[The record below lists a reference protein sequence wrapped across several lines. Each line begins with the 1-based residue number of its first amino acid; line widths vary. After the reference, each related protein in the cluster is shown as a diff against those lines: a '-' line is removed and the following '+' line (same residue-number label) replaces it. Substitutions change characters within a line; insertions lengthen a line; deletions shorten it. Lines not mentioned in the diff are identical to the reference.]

1 MTLME
6 LMVSLA
12 ILSIMILMANSL
24 LVRSRRTIRLAQDVI
39 KANAD
44 ARAVI
49 DRLRADIP
57 SVTKE
62 GFLLIGTRR
71 ILYRTDPADPATQSM
86 EELPYL
92 FFTTVSTYR
101 SVRDPVSANAAT
113 IDYGHGAQDPGTP
126 ADPVDDF
133 CIPVLCRRAR
143 LHDLGGSTT
152 GDQLGSALV
161 EYRADL
167 HNPRVSIHNRILAS
181 TPPEPPRAHPPL
193 LTLPAN
199 SLAAVTNLWPYMIG
213 ELRDLKIQWTDGT
226 KGADGR
232 LLWYGKDAPR
242 SAGWEDRGADSQDT
256 NPTVGPEYNLSFG
269 TANPELYGALWTFKK
284 TDNWPKAIRFELYLG
299 DPLRYYEVVVSLL
312 N

>member
-57 SVTKE
+57 SATKE

-71 ILYRTDPADPATQSM
+71 ILYRRDPADPQTT

-101 SVRDPVSANAAT
+101 SVRDDVFANAAT

-126 ADPVDDF
+126 ADPLDDF

-143 LHDLGGSTT
+143 MHDPPPTGTT
-152 GDQLGSALV
+152 ANDHLASALV

-167 HNPRVSIHNRILAS
+167 QNPRVSIHNRILAS

-193 LTLPAN
+193 LTLPVD
-199 SLAAVTNLWPYMIG
+199 SLAAAQGLWPYMIG

-232 LLWYGKDAPR
+232 LIWYGKDNPR
-242 SAGWEDRGADSQDT
+242 SPSWNTLGPDAQDT
-256 NPTVGPEYNLSFG
+256 NPAVGPEYNASG
-269 TANPELYGALWTFKK
+269 ANQNPQLYGALWTFKK
-284 TDNWPKAIRFELYLG
+284 TDNWPKAIRFELHLG
-299 DPLRYYEVVVSLL
+299 DPPRYYEVVVSLL